1 MSPHSQE
8 QQIEA
13 TSAAAAETQ
22 EAAER
27 IQIEFGESNRLT
39 AGILRV
45 EINGKCRVQFGV
57 SIRS

>member
-22 EAAER
+22 EATER
-27 IQIEFGESNRLT
+27 VQIESGESNRVI

-45 EINGKCRVQFGV
+45 EVNGKRRVQFGI
-57 SIRS
+57 SIWP